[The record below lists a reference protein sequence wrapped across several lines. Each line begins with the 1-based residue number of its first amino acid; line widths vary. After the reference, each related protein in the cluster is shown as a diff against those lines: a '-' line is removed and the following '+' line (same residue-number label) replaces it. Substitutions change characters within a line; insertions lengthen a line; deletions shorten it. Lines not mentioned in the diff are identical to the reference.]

1 VWTTETLGKL
11 FELGPH
17 VYTPGSKMPLQ
28 KIADPAKRGAL
39 VRYLEAATDPARKTG
54 GGEAKARGGG
64 GK

>member
-1 VWTTETLGKL
+1 L

-39 VRYLEAATDPARKTG
+39 VRYLEAATDPAREAG
-54 GGEAKARGGG
+54 GGEAKALGGA